1 VHLLGIS
8 AIQNDMQGTQKEDP
22 SAGCNLPAAPFGTP
36 RNAPTLSE
44 DQESETAASADLF
57 AAPIFAGWTMYGYWH
72 NGVLLNGKHGRAV
85 YAPQVARKSPEATQT
100 AAHAAA
106 LVIDA
111 LVHSYDIPVFMESH
125 L

>member
-1 VHLLGIS
+1 
-8 AIQNDMQGTQKEDP
+8 MQGTQKEEDP
-22 SAGCNLPAAPFGTP
+22 SAGCSLPAAPFGTP
-36 RNAPTLSE
+36 RNAPTLSTE
-44 DQESETAASADLF
+44 EQESETAASADLF
-57 AAPIFAGWTMYGYWH
+57 AAPLFAGWTMYGYWH
-72 NGVLLNGKHGRAV
+72 NGALLNGKAGRAV
-85 YAPQVARKSPEATQT
+85 YAPLAQRKAPEATLT